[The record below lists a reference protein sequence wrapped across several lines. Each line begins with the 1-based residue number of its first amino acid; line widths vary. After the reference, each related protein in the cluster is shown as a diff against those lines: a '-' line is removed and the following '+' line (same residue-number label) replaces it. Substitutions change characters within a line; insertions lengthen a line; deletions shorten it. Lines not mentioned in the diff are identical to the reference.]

1 MCIVVTSLVVTDP
14 HMKRSLNLEEGT
26 FSEYF
31 YVPSKHVKKYI
42 YSLIGHFN
50 GDHLSFIFTAAKN
63 RYLEQGSTFQCRVIK
78 TLLPGT
84 IELGPYELEEQN
96 P

>member
-1 MCIVVTSLVVTDP
+1 MCIVVIDAHIKMSP
-14 HMKRSLNLEEGT
+14 NLERGT
-26 FSEYF
+26 FLQYS

-84 IELGPYELEEQN
+84 IELGPYDLEDQN

>member
-31 YVPSKHVKKYI
+31 YVPSKHVKKYTFLDRTFECI
-42 YSLIGHFN
+42 N
-50 GDHLSFIFTAAKN
+50 GDHLSFISTAAKN
-63 RYLEQGSTFQCRVIK
+63 RYLEQGSFQCRVIK
-78 TLLPGT
+78 TLLHGT
-84 IELGPYELEEQN
+84 IELGPYEI
-96 P
+96 